1 MRVADQQMYGILLG
15 NLQRSRLQM
24 LTSQEQISSQ
34 KRVTNPS
41 DDPSAF
47 GQIVLDKSALSQ
59 TTQWVRNI
67 NFGTAR
73 VNAADQA
80 LGQVQNLITRVR
92 ELTIQASSD
101 TTSAEGRQSIAKEVR
116 QLQRQLVQLGNTE
129 VAGQAIFGGTKTDVQ
144 PFTITSGDTVAYQGN
159 SETQSI
165 AVGENQT
172 VQILVP
178 GSSIFT
184 GSTTNMFD
192 SLRDLLTA
200 LEGNNRS
207 GIQAGLGNL
216 DLATAQISDVQ
227 GTVGALANRL
237 QVTHDALDTA
247 TLTIT
252 KSISDNQDADLAT
265 AITQLRLQEVAVQA
279 ASETFTKIFD
289 SSLINYL
296 R

>member
-34 KRVTNPS
+34 KRVTTPS

-67 NFGTAR
+67 NFGTSR

-200 LEGNNRS
+200 LESNNRS

>member
-1 MRVADQQMYGILLG
+1 MYGILLG
-15 NLQRSRLQM
+15 NLQRSRLQL

-34 KRVTNPS
+34 KRVTTPS

-67 NFGTAR
+67 NFGTSR

-92 ELTIQASSD
+92 ELTIQAGSD

-144 PFTITSGDTVAYQGN
+144 AFTISSGDTVVYQGN
-159 SETQSI
+159 NETQSI

-184 GSTTNMFD
+184 GATTNIFD

-200 LEGNNRS
+200 LESNDRV
-207 GIQAGLGNL
+207 GIQAGLGGL
-216 DLATAQISDVQ
+216 DLATAQISDAQ
-227 GTVGALANRL
+227 GTIGALANRL

-252 KSISDNQDADLAT
+252 QSISDNQDADLAT

>member
-59 TTQWVRNI
+59 TTQWIRNI

-73 VNAADQA
+73 VDAADHA

-101 TTSAEGRQSIAKEVR
+101 TTSTEGRQTIAKEVR

-129 VAGQAIFGGTKTDVQ
+129 VAGQAIFGGTKTDVT
-144 PFTITSGDTVAYQGN
+144 PFTITTGDTVTYQGN

-184 GSTTNMFD
+184 GPNTNMFD

-200 LEGNNRS
+200 LESNNRS

-216 DLATAQISDVQ
+216 DLATAQISDAQ

-252 KSISDNQDADLAT
+252 KSISDNQDADLAA

>member
-1 MRVADQQMYGILLG
+1 M
-15 NLQRSRLQM
+15 
-24 LTSQEQISSQ
+24 
-34 KRVTNPS
+34 
-41 DDPSAF
+41 
-47 GQIVLDKSALSQ
+47 
-59 TTQWVRNI
+59 
-67 NFGTAR
+67 
-73 VNAADQA
+73 
-80 LGQVQNLITRVR
+80 
-92 ELTIQASSD
+92 
-101 TTSAEGRQSIAKEVR
+101 
-116 QLQRQLVQLGNTE
+116 
-129 VAGQAIFGGTKTDVQ
+129 Q

-200 LEGNNRS
+200 LESNNRS

-279 ASETFTKIFD
+279 ASQTFSKIFD

>member
-1 MRVADQQMYGILLG
+1 MYGILLG

-41 DDPSAF
+41 DYPSAF

-59 TTQWVRNI
+59 TMQWVRNI

-101 TTSAEGRQSIAKEVR
+101 TTSTEGRQSIAKEVR

-200 LEGNNRS
+200 LESNNRS
-207 GIQAGLGNL
+207 GIQTGLGNL
-216 DLATAQISDVQ
+216 DLATAQISDAQ

-279 ASETFTKIFD
+279 ASQTFTKIFD

>member
-34 KRVTNPS
+34 KRVTNPA

-67 NFGTAR
+67 NFGTSR

-200 LEGNNRS
+200 LESNNRS

>member
-92 ELTIQASSD
+92 ELTIEASSD

-279 ASETFTKIFD
+279 ASQTFTKIFD

>member
-67 NFGTAR
+67 NFGTSR

-144 PFTITSGDTVAYQGN
+144 AFTISSGDTVVYQGN
-159 SETQSI
+159 NETQSI

-184 GSTTNMFD
+184 GATTNIFD

-200 LEGNNRS
+200 LESNDRV
-207 GIQAGLGNL
+207 GIQAGLGGL
-216 DLATAQISDVQ
+216 DLATAQISDAQ
-227 GTVGALANRL
+227 GTIGALANRL

-252 KSISDNQDADLAT
+252 QSISDNQDADLAT

>member
-1 MRVADQQMYGILLG
+1 MRVADQQIYGTLLG
-15 NLQRSRLQM
+15 NLQRSRSQI
-24 LTSQEQISSQ
+24 LTAQDQISSQ
-34 KRVTNPS
+34 RKVSTPS

-59 TTQWVRNI
+59 TTQWIRNVD
-67 NFGTAR
+67 FGTAR
-73 VNAADQA
+73 IDAADQA
-80 LGQVQNLITRVR
+80 LSQVQNLITRVR
-92 ELTIQASSD
+92 ELTIQGSSD
-101 TTSAEGRQSIAKEVR
+101 TTSAEGRRTIAKEVR

-129 VAGQAIFGGTKTDVQ
+129 VAGQAIFAGTKTDVN

-159 SETQSI
+159 NESQSI

-184 GSTTNMFD
+184 GSSTNIFD

-200 LEGNNRS
+200 LEGNDRN

-216 DLATAQISDVQ
+216 DLATAQISDAQ

-247 TLTIT
+247 TLTVS
-252 KSISDNQDADLAT
+252 KAISDNQDADLAK
-265 AITQLRLQEVAVQA
+265 AIAQLSLQQVSVQA
-279 ASETFTKIFD
+279 ASQAFARIFD
-289 SSLINYL
+289 TSLLNYL

>member
-129 VAGQAIFGGTKTDVQ
+129 VAGQAIFGGDENGCAALHDH
-144 PFTITSGDTVAYQGN
+144 IRGYGRLSGQ
-159 SETQSI
+159 Q
-165 AVGENQT
+165 
-172 VQILVP
+172 
-178 GSSIFT
+178 
-184 GSTTNMFD
+184 
-192 SLRDLLTA
+192 RDPIDR
-200 LEGNNRS
+200 GR
-207 GIQAGLGNL
+207 
-216 DLATAQISDVQ
+216 
-227 GTVGALANRL
+227 
-237 QVTHDALDTA
+237 
-247 TLTIT
+247 
-252 KSISDNQDADLAT
+252 
-265 AITQLRLQEVAVQA
+265 
-279 ASETFTKIFD
+279 
-289 SSLINYL
+289 
-296 R
+296 

>member
-1 MRVADQQMYGILLG
+1 MRVADQQMYNTLLG

-24 LTSQEQISSQ
+24 LTSQEQISSL
-34 KRVTNPS
+34 KRVSTPE
-41 DDPSAF
+41 DDPSSY

-101 TTSAEGRQSIAKEVR
+101 TTSTEGRQSIAKEVR

-200 LEGNNRS
+200 LESDNRA

-216 DLATAQISDVQ
+216 DLATAQISDAQ

-279 ASETFTKIFD
+279 ASQTFTKIFD

>member
-1 MRVADQQMYGILLG
+1 MRVADQQIYGTLLG
-15 NLQRSRLQM
+15 NLQRSRSQI
-24 LTSQEQISSQ
+24 LTAQDQISSQ
-34 KRVTNPS
+34 RKVSTPS

-59 TTQWVRNI
+59 TTQWIRNVD
-67 NFGTAR
+67 FGTAR
-73 VNAADQA
+73 VDAADQA
-80 LGQVQNLITRVR
+80 LSQVQNLITRVR
-92 ELTIQASSD
+92 ELTIQGSSD
-101 TTSAEGRQSIAKEVR
+101 TTSAEGRRTIAKEVR

-129 VAGQAIFGGTKTDVQ
+129 VAGQAIFAGTKTDVN

-159 SETQSI
+159 NESQSI

-184 GSTTNMFD
+184 GSSTNIFD

-200 LEGNNRS
+200 LESNDRN

-216 DLATAQISDVQ
+216 DLATAQISDAQ

-247 TLTIT
+247 TLTIS
-252 KSISDNQDADLAT
+252 KAISDNQDADLAK
-265 AITQLRLQEVAVQA
+265 AIAQLSLQQVSVQA
-279 ASETFTKIFD
+279 ASQAFARIFD
-289 SSLINYL
+289 TSLLNYL

>member
-67 NFGTAR
+67 NFGTSR

-165 AVGENQT
+165 AVGEKQT

-200 LEGNNRS
+200 LESNNRS

>member
-34 KRVTNPS
+34 KRVANPA

-67 NFGTAR
+67 NFGTSR

-200 LEGNNRS
+200 LESNNRS

>member
-1 MRVADQQMYGILLG
+1 MRVADQQMYNTLLG

-24 LTSQEQISSQ
+24 LTSQEQISSL
-34 KRVTNPS
+34 KRVSTPE
-41 DDPSAF
+41 DDPSSY
-47 GQIVLDKSALSQ
+47 GQILLDKSALSQ

-200 LEGNNRS
+200 LESDNRA

-216 DLATAQISDVQ
+216 DLATAQISDAQ

-279 ASETFTKIFD
+279 ASQTFTKIFD

>member
-34 KRVTNPS
+34 KRVTNPA

-67 NFGTAR
+67 NFGTSR

-200 LEGNNRS
+200 LESNNRS

-237 QVTHDALDTA
+237 QATHDALDTA

>member
-15 NLQRSRLQM
+15 NLQRSRLQL

-34 KRVTNPS
+34 KRVTTPS

-67 NFGTAR
+67 NFGTSR

-92 ELTIQASSD
+92 ELTIQAGSD

-200 LEGNNRS
+200 LESNNRS

>member
-67 NFGTAR
+67 NFGTSR

-92 ELTIQASSD
+92 ELTIQASSV

-200 LEGNNRS
+200 LESNNRS

>member
-1 MRVADQQMYGILLG
+1 MRVADQQMYGTLLG

-41 DDPSAF
+41 DDPNAF

-59 TTQWVRNI
+59 TTQWIRNI

-73 VNAADQA
+73 VDAADHA
-80 LGQVQNLITRVR
+80 LGQIQNLITRVR
-92 ELTIQASSD
+92 ELTVQASSD

-129 VAGQAIFGGTKTDVQ
+129 VAGQAVFGGTKTDVQ

-200 LEGNNRS
+200 LESNNRS

>member
-67 NFGTAR
+67 NFGTSR

-144 PFTITSGDTVAYQGN
+144 SFTITSGDTVAYQGN

-200 LEGNNRS
+200 LESNNRS